1 MSSLLGTTITGMVT
15 DKNEK
20 NVFVQKDGVTF
31 KVVDGD
37 TETIEIGDMISG
49 FAYVNQKNEH
59 VLMTEI
65 PSMYKGVYG
74 WGEVVGVQH
83 DLGVFVDVGWE
94 GKDLAVS
101 LDDLP
106 VFSNVWPRK
115 GDRLFLTVDTDDKD
129 RMWGKFAPIDDIIA
143 DAVVGTKEMH
153 NSDIKGTVISSF
165 KVGSYVALD
174 DGYLGFVHPNE
185 RDEEPRLGQ
194 LVSGRVIGL
203 RDDGILYMS
212 LMPRAHEAL
221 DDDAAMLLE
230 VMKRSADNRIPYHD
244 KSNPDEI
251 RTYFGISKGQF
262 KRAVG
267 RLMKERLALQDK
279 EGTYLT
285 EEGINREL

>member
-1 MSSLLGTTITGMVT
+1 MDSLLGTIITGMVT

-20 NVFVQKDGVTF
+20 NVFVQKEGITF

-37 TETIEIGDMISG
+37 TDTLEIGDMVTG
-49 FAYVNQKNEH
+49 FSYVNQRDEH

-65 PSMYKGVYG
+65 PTIYKGVYD

-83 DLGVFVDVGWE
+83 DLGVFVDVGWV

-106 VFSNVWPRK
+106 ALSNIWPRK
-115 GDRLFLTVDTDDKD
+115 GDRLFLTVITDEKD
-129 RMWGKFAPIDDIIA
+129 RMWGKFAQIDDIIA
-143 DAVVGTKEMH
+143 DAVVGTNEMH
-153 NSDIKGTVISSF
+153 NKDISGTVIASF
-165 KVGSYVALD
+165 KAGSYLALE
-174 DGYLGFVHPNE
+174 DGYLGFVHPKE
-185 RDEEPRLGQ
+185 RDEEPRLGEY
-194 LVSGRVIGL
+194 VNGRVIGV
-203 RDDGILYMS
+203 RDDGILYTS
-212 LMPRAHEAL
+212 LLPRAHEAL

-230 VMKRSADNRIPYHD
+230 VLKRSPDNRIPYHD
-244 KSNPDEI
+244 KSDPEEI

-267 RLMKERLALQDK
+267 RLMKERLVLQDL

-285 EEGINREL
+285 DAGINREL

>member
-1 MSSLLGTTITGMVT
+1 MDSLLGTIITGMVT

-20 NVFVQKDGVTF
+20 NVFVQKEGITF

-37 TETIEIGDMISG
+37 TDTLEIGDMVTG
-49 FAYVNQKNEH
+49 FSYVNQRDEY

-65 PSMYKGVYG
+65 PTIYKGVYD

-83 DLGVFVDVGWE
+83 DLGVFVDVGWV

-106 VFSNVWPRK
+106 ALSNIWPRK
-115 GDRLFLTVDTDDKD
+115 GDRLFLTVITDEKD
-129 RMWGKFAPIDDIIA
+129 RMWGKFAQIDDIIA
-143 DAVVGTKEMH
+143 DAVVGTNEMH
-153 NSDIKGTVISSF
+153 NKDISGTVIASF
-165 KVGSYVALD
+165 KAGSYLALE
-174 DGYLGFVHPNE
+174 DGYLGFVHPKE
-185 RDEEPRLGQ
+185 RDEEPRLGEY
-194 LVSGRVIGL
+194 VNGRVIGV
-203 RDDGILYMS
+203 RDDGILYTS
-212 LMPRAHEAL
+212 LLPRAHEAL

-230 VMKRSADNRIPYHD
+230 VLKRSPDNRIPYHD
-244 KSNPDEI
+244 KSDPEEI

-267 RLMKERLALQDK
+267 RLMKERLVLQDL

-285 EEGINREL
+285 DAGINREL

>member
-1 MSSLLGTTITGMVT
+1 MDSLLGTIITGMVI

-20 NVFVQKDGVTF
+20 NVFVQKEGITF

-37 TETIEIGDMISG
+37 TDALEIGDMVTG
-49 FAYVNQKNEH
+49 FSYVNQRDEH
-59 VLMTEI
+59 VLMAEI
-65 PSMYKGVYG
+65 PTIYKGVYG

-83 DLGVFVDVGWE
+83 DLGVFVDVGWV

-106 VFSNVWPRK
+106 ALSNIWPRK
-115 GDRLFLTVDTDDKD
+115 GDLLFLTVITDEKD

-143 DAVVGTKEMH
+143 DAVVGTNEMH
-153 NSDIKGTVISSF
+153 NKDISGIVIASF
-165 KVGSYVALD
+165 KAGSYLTLE
-174 DGYLGFVHPNE
+174 DGYLGFVHPKE
-185 RDEEPRLGQ
+185 RDEEPRLGEH
-194 LVSGRVIGL
+194 VNGRVIGV
-203 RDDGILYMS
+203 RDDGILYTS
-212 LMPRAHEAL
+212 LLPRAHEAL

-230 VMKRSADNRIPYHD
+230 VLKRSPNNRIPYHD
-244 KSNPDEI
+244 KSNPEEI

-267 RLMKERLALQDK
+267 RLMKERLVLQDS

-285 EEGINREL
+285 DAGINREL

>member
-1 MSSLLGTTITGMVT
+1 MDSLLGTIITGMVT

-20 NVFVQKDGVTF
+20 NVFVQKEGITF

-37 TETIEIGDMISG
+37 TDTLEIGDMVTG
-49 FAYVNQKNEH
+49 FSYVNQRDEH

-65 PSMYKGVYG
+65 PTIYKGVYD

-83 DLGVFVDVGWE
+83 DLGVFVDVGWV

-106 VFSNVWPRK
+106 ALSNIWPRK
-115 GDRLFLTVDTDDKD
+115 GDRLFLTVITDEKD
-129 RMWGKFAPIDDIIA
+129 RMWGKFAQIDDIIA
-143 DAVVGTKEMH
+143 DAVVGTNEMH
-153 NSDIKGTVISSF
+153 NKDISGTVIASF
-165 KVGSYVALD
+165 KAGSYLALE
-174 DGYLGFVHPNE
+174 DGYLGFVHPKE
-185 RDEEPRLGQ
+185 RDEEPRLGEY
-194 LVSGRVIGL
+194 VNGRVIGV
-203 RDDGILYMS
+203 RDDGILYTS
-212 LMPRAHEAL
+212 LLPRAHEAL

-230 VMKRSADNRIPYHD
+230 VLKRSPDNRIPYHD
-244 KSNPDEI
+244 KSDPEEI

-267 RLMKERLALQDK
+267 RLMKERLVLQDS

-285 EEGINREL
+285 DAGINREL

>member
-1 MSSLLGTTITGMVT
+1 MDSLLGTIITGMVI

-20 NVFVQKDGVTF
+20 NVFVQKEGITF

-37 TETIEIGDMISG
+37 TDALEIGDMVTG
-49 FAYVNQKNEH
+49 FSYVNQRDEH
-59 VLMTEI
+59 VLMAEI
-65 PSMYKGVYG
+65 PTIYKGVYG

-83 DLGVFVDVGWE
+83 DLGVFVDVGWV

-106 VFSNVWPRK
+106 ALSNIWPRK
-115 GDRLFLTVDTDDKD
+115 GERLFLTVITDEKD

-143 DAVVGTKEMH
+143 DAVVGTNEMH
-153 NSDIKGTVISSF
+153 NKDISGIVIASF
-165 KVGSYVALD
+165 KAGSYLTLE
-174 DGYLGFVHPNE
+174 DGYLGFVHPKE
-185 RDEEPRLGQ
+185 RDEEPRLGEH
-194 LVSGRVIGL
+194 VNGRVIGV
-203 RDDGILYMS
+203 RDDGILYTS
-212 LMPRAHEAL
+212 LLPRAHEAL

-230 VMKRSADNRIPYHD
+230 VLKRSPNNRIPYHD
-244 KSNPDEI
+244 KSNPEEI

-267 RLMKERLALQDK
+267 RLMKERLVLQDS

-285 EEGINREL
+285 DAGINREL